1 MKFFAQ
7 PGRLLLAIL
16 TRGNIKFLSI
26 MCNEGDEE
34 RMIICIF
41 SELDGQ
47 GSAGT

>member
-1 MKFFAQ
+1 
-7 PGRLLLAIL
+7 
-16 TRGNIKFLSI
+16 

-47 GSAGT
+47 GSAGTYWRSPPTFAT